1 MFDCRLGIALG
12 LTPAEVRA
20 MPYPDY
26 HRCELFYMLEP
37 WGFRNDEYR
46 MARQILAIY
55 QSQGAGKKTK
65 VTDLMR
71 DMEKQ
76 VIEQLQNNAQPH
88 PDFTNLNDE
97 EKADIIARVKR
108 DFGVKV

>member
-1 MFDCRLGIALG
+1 MFDCRLGVTLG
-12 LTPAEVRA
+12 LPLSEVRA

-26 HRCELFYMLEP
+26 HRYELFYMLEP

-76 VIEQLQNNAQPH
+76 VIEQLEEQNQPH
-88 PDFTNLNDE
+88 PDFSDLSDE

-108 DFGVKV
+108 DFGVRA